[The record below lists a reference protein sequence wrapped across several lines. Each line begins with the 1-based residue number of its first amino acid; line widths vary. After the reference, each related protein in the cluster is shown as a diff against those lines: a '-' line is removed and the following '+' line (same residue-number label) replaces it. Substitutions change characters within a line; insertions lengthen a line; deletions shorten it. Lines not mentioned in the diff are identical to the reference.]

1 LKSVGPFDADRL
13 QAGHR
18 AGPDEPDPGSPARG
32 DSEDALRQRAE
43 AQLAELESIYRASP
57 VGLCAVDRELRYVRA
72 NEEYAQI
79 VGRSLDEIIG
89 RSMHDVVHELA
100 REPAVRLAQRVL
112 DTGEPVWNA
121 ELPGVSR
128 EDPPQERVWLVNV
141 HPLGPEGSRNGAIA
155 VLQNVTVVK
164 QAERLAL
171 ARLQELESLYR
182 NAPIGL
188 AYIDRELRYVRVNAV
203 LAKMNARSP
212 REHIGLRFG
221 GLFPEFAEAA
231 ERILRPLIDEGRS
244 ARDIEVRTRP
254 PSDPEVEH
262 VYLVSLE
269 PVKAPDGSSVGL
281 VSAVH
286 DVTERVRAEEDAK
299 LARQRAEMRLREL
312 ESAHRSLEREV
323 AHRRQVE
330 EKQRFLLRELDH
342 RVKNTLATVQAM
354 ADQSWTSASSLE
366 SFRESFQGRI
376 GAMARLHEA
385 LAGEHLAGIDLRRLV
400 EMVVAPFDPGGRL
413 SLEGPARI
421 VGVETL
427 RTLGMALHELATNAA
442 KHGALSVDGG
452 RVGVAWQ
459 EEKRAGGGPGLL
471 LCWTESGGPRTERPS
486 RRGFGTTF
494 LEDGLQHELGAT
506 SRLEFR
512 PAGLRCEISI
522 PQPDPADPEARAP
535 W

>member
-1 LKSVGPFDADRL
+1 M
-13 QAGHR
+13 
-18 AGPDEPDPGSPARG
+18 
-32 DSEDALRQRAE
+32 
-43 AQLAELESIYRASP
+43 
-57 VGLCAVDRELRYVRA
+57 DRELRYVRA

-89 RSMHDVVHELA
+89 RSMHDVVHEAA
-100 REPAVRLAQRVL
+100 RQPAVRLAQRVL

-128 EDPPQERVWLVNV
+128 DDPPQERIWLVNV
-141 HPLGPEGSRNGAIA
+141 HPLGPEGSRNGAVA

-171 ARLQELESLYR
+171 ARLREIESLYR

-188 AYIDRELRYVRVNAV
+188 AYIDRELRYVRVNEV
-203 LAKMNARSP
+203 LAAMNARSP
-212 REHIGLRFG
+212 HEHVGLRIDAVLPALTGFV
-221 GLFPEFAEAA
+221 

-244 ARDIEVRTRP
+244 ARDIEFRMRP
-254 PSDPEVEH
+254 PKDPEVEH

-269 PVKAPDGSSVGL
+269 PVKDSDGSSLGL
-281 VSAVH
+281 VSAFH
-286 DVTERVRAEEDAK
+286 DVTERVRAEEDAT
-299 LARQRAEMRLREL
+299 LARQRAEARLGEL
-312 ESAHRSLEREV
+312 ESAHRALEREI

-330 EKQRFLLRELDH
+330 EKQLFLLRELDH

-354 ADQSWTSASSLE
+354 ADQSLTSSSSLE

-385 LAGEHLAGIDLRRLV
+385 LAGEHLAGLDLRRLI
-400 EMVVAPFDPGGRL
+400 EMVVAPFDPGDRL
-413 SLEGPARI
+413 SLAGPTWI
-421 VGVETL
+421 VAADVL

-442 KHGALSVDGG
+442 KHGAFSVDDGC
-452 RVGVAWQ
+452 VEVAWH
-459 EEKRAGGGPGLL
+459 EEQRAGGGRGLL
-471 LCWTESGGPRTERPS
+471 LCWTESGGPRLAPPS

-494 LEDGLQHELGAT
+494 IEDGLQHELGTT

-512 PAGLRCEISI
+512 PDGLRCEIFI
-522 PQPDPADPEARAP
+522 PGLDRAAPEARAER
-535 W
+535 